1 MQGTL
6 LRDLDILTGA
16 IMEYYAN
23 KSGYDITVE
32 DIRKRDKVVPWG
44 MRAFPDALDEQMLAL
59 QAQWVDAGD
68 LTTPEATAAA
78 REAAVVAAIELLY
91 AAE

>member
-1 MQGTL
+1 
-6 LRDLDILTGA
+6 
-16 IMEYYAN
+16 
-23 KSGYDITVE
+23 
-32 DIRKRDKVVPWG
+32 

-68 LTTPEATAAA
+68 LATPEATAAA